1 MTAPDAGEKG
11 SSLVS
16 EGLGKTRLPDMA
28 VDFEIVEGFEDKAW

>member
-16 EGLGKTRLPDMA
+16 EGLGKTRLLAMA
-28 VDFEIVEGFEDKAW
+28 VDFEVVERFEEGAW